1 MGKIFG
7 ISDLPVSTIM
17 SPFEPI
23 VIKAPVCR
31 AVEKVAD
38 GRVDNKFL
46 TKNVKN
52 VSNHVLKMRYGI
64 GKLLKHFSKA
74 KPVKLT

>member
-46 TKNVKN
+46 TKM
-52 VSNHVLKMRYGI
+52 SKMFLI
-64 GKLLKHFSKA
+64 PF
-74 KPVKLT
+74 